1 MEEKKVNEELQVEEK
16 IECADDNVDLDN
28 LTKEK
33 LDSLTKRLDH
43 MVPDERY

>member
-1 MEEKKVNEELQVEEK
+1 MEEKKVNEESQVEEK
-16 IECADDNVDLDN
+16 IEYADDNVDLDN

>member
-1 MEEKKVNEELQVEEK
+1 MEENKVVEELKVEE
-16 IECADDNVDLDN
+16 IEDINVDLEE